1 MSKQDRQG
9 VRSASDLERKYD
21 FSQIAEFSKANKNQ
35 NAAISQLTQTL
46 AQFMAD
52 TNGKLSQLDD
62 DLQFIEGIEDSVT
75 ELQTTVIA
83 NSNSISELQNN
94 KADVSGWDAQK
105 YIGTDEEGNLIAT
118 EKPTYTASDIET
130 EDGETVE
137 DKLNSV
143 LSKAYPVG
151 AIYITISNAS
161 PVDLFGGEWEL
172 IAQGNLLVGLPQE
185 NEEDL
190 PELQQTVDTCYLWK
204 RTA

>member
-62 DLQFIEGIEDSVT
+62 DLQFIEGFEGTVTDLQTAVSANTDSIEEVEGEVTALQNSVSANT
-75 ELQTTVIA
+75 ESIEEVEGQVETLQTTV
-83 NSNSISELQNN
+83 
-94 KADVSGWDAQK
+94 DA
-105 YIGTDEEGNLIAT
+105 ILG
-118 EKPTYTASDIET
+118 
-130 EDGETVE
+130 
-137 DKLNSV
+137 KL
-143 LSKAYPVG
+143 YPVG
-151 AIYITISNAS
+151 AIYVTVSDAS

-172 IAQGNLLVGLPQE
+172 IAEGHLLVGLPQE